1 MEQRPIPAT
10 GERLPVIGC
19 GTYRGFDVTEGSAA
33 DRQLSGVLEA
43 LFAAGGAVV
52 DSSPMYGHAE
62 QATGRLLA
70 QMGGRDRAFLA
81 TKVWTRGRAT
91 GIAQMEQ
98 SLRLLRTD
106 HVDLMQI
113 HNLVDWQTHLDTLA
127 GWKAER
133 RIRYVG
139 VTHYHSGAHAELAQ
153 VITRDGIDFVQ
164 LNYSLDDRAAEERL
178 LPLAM
183 ARGVAVIVNVPFGG
197 GRLVRAAG
205 ARAAARLRGP
215 DRDHELAAT
224 APEVRARPSG
234 GHLRHP
240 RHRQSRAHGW
250 QCSRR
255 PGRSPGRPGAYSR
268 LVAGALTCCAHDHGD
283 EILLD
288 SFADRHLADRAT
300 LPHDDGAVGHAND
313 LIHVVADDDD
323 RQAPLGQAFDHVR
336 ISSDSRTPSAAVGSS
351 RMITRRANATALAT
365 ATAWRCPPD
374 IRPISCEGETWLTLS
389 ALACSRHCLC
399 SSLADRKPSGPS
411 QRGQVRSRPIKK
423 LSDTVRLSNT
433 ARSWNTVSM
442 PDARASAGER
452 SRSGCPSRLI
462 SPNPGPRSR

>member
-43 LFAAGGAVV
+43 LFDAGGAVV

-81 TKVWTRGRAT
+81 TKVWTRGRAA

-153 VITRDGIDFVQ
+153 VIAHAGVDFVQ

-197 GRLVRAAG
+197 GRLVRQLAREPLPDFAAEIG
-205 ARAAARLRGP
+205 
-215 DRDHELAAT
+215 
-224 APEVRARPSG
+224 
-234 GHLRHP
+234 
-240 RHRQSRAHGW
+240 SRA
-250 QCSRR
+250 
-255 PGRSPGRPGAYSR
+255 GR
-268 LVAGALTCCAHDHGD
+268 
-283 EILLD
+283 
-288 SFADRHLADRAT
+288 
-300 LPHDDGAVGHAND
+300 N
-313 LIHVVADDDD
+313 
-323 RQAPLGQAFDHVR
+323 
-336 ISSDSRTPSAAVGSS
+336 
-351 RMITRRANATALAT
+351 
-365 ATAWRCPPD
+365 
-374 IRPISCEGETWLTLS
+374 
-389 ALACSRHCLC
+389 C
-399 SSLADRKPSGPS
+399 SSSS
-411 QRGQVRSRPIKK
+411 C
-423 LSDTVRLSNT
+423 
-433 ARSWNTVSM
+433 
-442 PDARASAGER
+442 SAIR
-452 SRSGCPSRLI
+452 R
-462 SPNPGPRSR
+462 